1 MIIQYIANACFLIRL
16 ASGKVLLTDPWFEGV
31 CQQTVWN
38 FPPPPK
44 ALVDQ
49 VRAAKPDWIYIS
61 HLHNDHLHPES
72 LTGFDR
78 DTPVLIGRLNTPNL
92 RGAMARLGF
101 THIVEEPF
109 ETTFEI
115 ANTDCQAVLFGDF
128 HASTAGND
136 SLVDYDLDTSIY
148 LIDGD
153 GTRLFNAVDN
163 TILAE
168 DAGRIR
174 DRWGAPQVAILP
186 YASASIFPMGMSDY
200 DDAQK
205 LAAREDVNKRST
217 QRFSRVAD
225 ALGAPVVIPAGGEYV
240 LGGPV
245 AAQSRFLPHPLE
257 ADLARSMADIGRGDI
272 KIAKL
277 YAGDKLDTAAP
288 DRIEQNPD
296 APFRDFTDADRAEY
310 ALSLSDKRPAY
321 GDIDLQTF
329 DPDWGRLLNRC
340 ARLFRA
346 RCLKIGYAP
355 SIDLSLH
362 VVDYDRRAP
371 LFRYVVR
378 LDDGAVGFDLAA
390 GDLAGGERASVIYTL
405 DDRLLFCLITGLLNW
420 NAMEPTGLV
429 GLSRRPDVYDPDFH
443 RCLVHFTLLS

>member
-38 FPPPPK
+38 FPPAPK

-61 HLHNDHLHPES
+61 HLHHDHLHPES
-72 LTGFDR
+72 LTGFNR

-92 RGAMARLGF
+92 RSAIARLGF
-101 THIVEEPF
+101 VNIVEQPI

-115 ANTDCQAVLFGDF
+115 ANTDCQAVLFRDF
-128 HASTAGND
+128 HASTAGYD
-136 SLVDYDLDTSIY
+136 SLVAYDLDTSLY
-148 LIDGD
+148 LMDGD
-153 GTRLFNAVDN
+153 GTRVFNAVDN
-163 TILAE
+163 TILAD
-168 DAGRIR
+168 DAARIR
-174 DRWGAPQVAILP
+174 DRWGAPHVAILP

-205 LAAREDVNKRST
+205 LAARADVNNRSMHK
-217 QRFSRVAD
+217 FSSVAA
-225 ALGAPVVIPAGGEYV
+225 ALGAPVVVPAGGEYV

-245 AAQSRFLPHPLE
+245 AAQSRFLPQPLE
-257 ADLARSMADIGRGDI
+257 ADLVQSLIDIGRGDI
-272 KIAKL
+272 KLAKL

-296 APFRDFTDADRAEY
+296 APFRDFTDSERAEY

-329 DPDWGRLLNRC
+329 DPDWGRLLDRC
-340 ARLFRA
+340 ALLFRA

-355 SIDLSLH
+355 TMDLSLH
-362 VVDYDRRAP
+362 VIDYEGGAP
-371 LFRYVVR
+371 LFRYVLR
-378 LDDGAVGFDLAA
+378 LDDGSAGLNLATC
-390 GDLAGGERASVIYTL
+390 DVAGGERASVTYTL

-443 RCLVHFTLLS
+443 RSLVHFTLLS